1 MFKASILDFDS
12 LAPDDLNTE
21 PLKALP
27 ITWQFY
33 HTTTDDEKI
42 ERMRGQDIVLTNKVV
57 LDAKTLEATKGV
69 RLIVVLATGIDNVDV
84 AAAKR
89 LGIAICNIVAYS
101 TESVVQQ
108 TFAKMLALQTHLK
121 TYDKAVKTGR
131 WCDSPFFG
139 FLEYPFHELAGK
151 TLGIIGYGAIG
162 KRVEE
167 IAKAFNM
174 QVQIC
179 ESLSGT
185 KHAGRVPLPTL
196 LKTSDVVSIHSPL
209 TPESK
214 GLIGE
219 AELTIM
225 KPSAI
230 LLNLGRGGIVN
241 ESALANALKNQSIA
255 GAGIDVLEQEPP
267 KKDNPLLDE
276 TLNNLII
283 SPHAA
288 WASVEARQELIRQVA
303 EIVKPFPNGPFINR
317 VDQ

>member
-27 ITWQFY
+27 VDWQFY
-33 HTTTDDEKI
+33 HTTAESEKI
-42 ERMRGQDIVLTNKVV
+42 ARMQGQDIILTNKVV
-57 LDAKTLEATKGV
+57 LDAKTLEAAKDV

-89 LGIAICNIVAYS
+89 LGIAVCNIVAYS

-108 TFAKMLALQTHLK
+108 TFAKMLALQTHLR
-121 TYDKAVKTGR
+121 TYDQAVKSGR

-162 KRVEE
+162 KRVAE
-167 IAKAFNM
+167 IARAFKM
-174 QVQIC
+174 QVQVC
-179 ESLSGT
+179 QSLSAT
-185 KHAGRVPLPTL
+185 KQENRVPLQTL
-196 LKTSDVVSIHSPL
+196 LASSDVVSVHSPL

-214 GLIGE
+214 GLITE
-219 AELTIM
+219 KELALM

-241 ESALANALKNQSIA
+241 EHDLAKALKNNTIA
-255 GAGIDVLEQEPP
+255 GAGIDVLAKEPP
-267 KKDNPLLDE
+267 EKDNPLLDE
-276 TLNNLII
+276 TLENLII
-283 SPHAA
+283 SPHTA

-303 EIVKPFPNGPFINR
+303 EIVRNFPDEPFINR
-317 VDQ
+317 VDA